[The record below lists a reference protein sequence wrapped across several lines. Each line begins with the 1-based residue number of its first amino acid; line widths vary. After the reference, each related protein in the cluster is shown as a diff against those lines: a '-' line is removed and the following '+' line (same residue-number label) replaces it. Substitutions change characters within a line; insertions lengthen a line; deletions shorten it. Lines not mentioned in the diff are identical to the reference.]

1 MAKAKAKA
9 APKKETPV
17 ANDGTITRSRE
28 EAKVPSTPKA
38 SEVEKTQSFTAAF
51 ATAAHSAA
59 DQWVGG
65 REETT
70 REESNAGDAGV
81 KVTVT
86 CK

>member
-38 SEVEKTQSFTAAF
+38 SEVEKTQSFHGSSMYIVRADADKKGAA
-51 ATAAHSAA
+51 
-59 DQWVGG
+59 
-65 REETT
+65 R
-70 REESNAGDAGV
+70 
-81 KVTVT
+81 
-86 CK
+86 